1 MNFFNISFKSAEA
14 AHCNIGN
21 NFKKENKLF
30 SCKTKVIAAA
40 LSVITALNASSVL
53 TVSAAD
59 EAPRK
64 TMVLGGQP
72 FGVKFFSDGIMI
84 TELEDFFSDGRYI
97 CPAREGG
104 LAVGDVIKKVNGT
117 KVANNED
124 LQLAAFGSDGNPV
137 VFTVERNG
145 KELVK
150 TVTPKKNM
158 AGSYL
163 LGAWVRDSCAG
174 IGTVTFYDPGNNY
187 FAALGHG
194 ICDSDTSELMPLGK
208 AEVVS
213 VSISSASKS
222 SAGKAGSLNGYF
234 TDKVLGKLTKN
245 TDCGVFGTTND
256 NNLQNGVSL
265 ELAENGEIHVGKAK
279 IYTTVKGSES
289 ASYEAE
295 IISICSLDSGINENF
310 VIKITD
316 LNLLDECGGIV
327 QGMSGSP
334 VVQDGRLVGAVTH
347 VFLNSPEEGYGITAQ
362 NMVSKY
368 KE

>member
-1 MNFFNISFKSAEA
+1 MKIFNRRFASAETA
-14 AHCNIGN
+14 RSRFIYNS
-21 NFKKENKLF
+21 KKENNIF
-30 SCKTKVIAAA
+30 PRKTKFIAAA
-40 LSVITALNASSVL
+40 LSVITVLNASSVL
-53 TVSAAD
+53 SAAA
-59 EAPRK
+59 EETPHK
-64 TMVLGGQP
+64 TVALGGQP
-72 FGVKFFSDGIMI
+72 FGVKFFSDGVMI
-84 TELEDFFSDGRYI
+84 TELEDFFSEGRYI

-124 LQLAAFGSDGNPV
+124 LQLAAFGSDGASID
-137 VFTVERNG
+137 FTVEREG
-145 KELVK
+145 KELIK

-174 IGTVTFYDPGNNY
+174 IGTVTYYDPDNNY

-194 ICDSDTSELMPLGK
+194 ICDSDTSELMPLGR

-265 ELAENGEIHVGKAK
+265 ELAENGEIHVGRAEV
-279 IYTTVKGSES
+279 YTTLHGSECD
-289 ASYEAE
+289 SYEAE
-295 IISICSLDSGINENF
+295 ITSICDLDSGTNENF

-316 LNLLDECGGIV
+316 LKLIDECGGIV

-334 VVQDGRLVGAVTH
+334 IVQDGRLVGAVTH

-368 KE
+368 EE